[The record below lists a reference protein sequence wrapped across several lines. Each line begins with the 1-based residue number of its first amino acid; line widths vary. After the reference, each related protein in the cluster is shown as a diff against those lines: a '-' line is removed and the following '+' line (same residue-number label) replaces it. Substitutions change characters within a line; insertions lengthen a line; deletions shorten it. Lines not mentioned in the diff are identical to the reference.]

1 MKYRYMK
8 ACFFVSSFF
17 IFMAAY
23 AEETGN
29 MEKKFI
35 KGNLTD
41 KTAAVRQAA
50 EEESALLS
58 TEAIDFVLKNSEK
71 LGDDRD
77 LAALAVAGIFAVP
90 DVDSATET
98 KLMTLFSGFHDATVQ
113 TAVLDKLYSLPDGSV
128 STTTIKTVNLW
139 IAAAAASKDSEND
152 VQKAAINLLGKVGN
166 GDSFKYLFEC
176 YNQNIWP
183 AEENV
188 LRQSLEN
195 LSPKSLPEIIKL
207 ISSGSVDSVTAVSDL
222 LLKNDKITD
231 FFKAEIAENILS
243 ETIYIVKGNP
253 DKTKDTIDLQMTAL
267 KILSTNKWTRATELI
282 EKYFSLAQQ
291 EYKDKFLS
299 EEQFATVIQYTSSFA
314 TGGIVKALVDYLGS
328 LNNDA
333 SEGKFPADTIILTVI
348 QSLEKLGDKSA
359 FDNLLLVTYMDY
371 PESVVAAARD
381 ALSRLKW

>member
-1 MKYRYMK
+1 MK